1 MSTYIASSPTAVF
14 PASSCSRS
22 CISASTHGRERGF
35 AALDVF
41 MCGDCNPYDGIPA
54 LKDAFAPE
62 NVQLTEHKR
71 GTGSLNWFPEKLHS
85 HVSTHY
91 EVSEILY
98 QGNTGFQDLVIFL
111 NPTFGRIMA
120 LDGVIQTTERDE
132 FVYHEMMAHVPLFAH
147 GSAKRVLI
155 IGGGD
160 GGVLREVLKHPVE
173 AVTEV
178 ELDAGVVEVS
188 KQHLPA
194 ICGKAYDDPRTRLI
208 IGDGAKFLA
217 ETDETFDAILV
228 DSTDPIGP
236 GTVLFSREFYANCK
250 RCLTERGTLVTQNGV
265 PFMQSDEL
273 TTSVGHFRALFPD
286 AWCYLATVPTY
297 VNGPMALGWASMD
310 AAAREV
316 PRETLRARYAA
327 VRPDT
332 KYYNPEVHLGAFALP
347 NYVRALI
354 DERS

>member
-1 MSTYIASSPTAVF
+1 MKDWFA
-14 PASSCSRS
+14 
-22 CISASTHGRERGF
+22 ER
-35 AALDVF
+35 L
-41 MCGDCNPYDGIPA
+41 
-54 LKDAFAPE
+54 
-62 NVQLTEHKR
+62 HKH
-71 GTGSLNWFPEKLHS
+71 T
-85 HVSTHY
+85 STHY

-98 QGNTGFQDLVIFL
+98 EGNTGFQDLVIFR
-111 NPTFGRIMA
+111 NPTFGRVMA
-120 LDGVIQTTERDE
+120 LDGVMQTTEKDE

-173 AVTEV
+173 SGTEV

-188 KQHLPA
+188 KRHLPA
-194 ICGKAYDDPRTRLI
+194 ICGAAYDDPRTNLI

-217 ETDETFDAILV
+217 ETGERFDAILV

-236 GTVLFSREFYANCK
+236 GTVLFSRAFYSDCK
-250 RCLTERGTLVTQNGV
+250 RCLTERGILVTQNGV

-297 VNGPMALGWASMD
+297 VNGAMALGWASLD
-310 AAAREV
+310 ANARKLDLD
-316 PRETLRARYAA
+316 TLTRRYEALGIS
-327 VRPDT
+327 T
-332 KYYNPEVHLGAFALP
+332 KYYNPEVHQGAFALP
-347 NYVRALI
+347 NYVKALI
-354 DERS
+354 G